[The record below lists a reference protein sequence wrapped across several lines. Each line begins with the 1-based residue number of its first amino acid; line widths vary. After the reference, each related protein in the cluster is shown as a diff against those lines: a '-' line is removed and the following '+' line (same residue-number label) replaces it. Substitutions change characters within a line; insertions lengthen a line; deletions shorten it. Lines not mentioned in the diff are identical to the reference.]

1 MKMVQSKHTY
11 SIFYLFYKSIH
22 HFSNSTVCIHF
33 CRTCEEFQ
41 CLHSCEADYI
51 MDTELDKPNTN
62 NDEDG
67 KIEVGCHMSKEYVC
81 STPCNA
87 YIANEMAISFLNSGI
102 DFKRFVKCAY
112 Y

>member
-1 MKMVQSKHTY
+1 MVQSMHPFVLKFFIY
-11 SIFYLFYKSIH
+11 SAVCL
-22 HFSNSTVCIHF
+22 HFL
-33 CRTCEEFQ
+33 RTCEEFQ

-102 DFKRFVKCAY
+102 DFKRLVKCA
-112 Y
+112 

>member
-1 MKMVQSKHTY
+1 
-11 SIFYLFYKSIH
+11 
-22 HFSNSTVCIHF
+22 
-33 CRTCEEFQ
+33 
-41 CLHSCEADYI
+41 

-112 Y
+112 LFILNCKFILTS